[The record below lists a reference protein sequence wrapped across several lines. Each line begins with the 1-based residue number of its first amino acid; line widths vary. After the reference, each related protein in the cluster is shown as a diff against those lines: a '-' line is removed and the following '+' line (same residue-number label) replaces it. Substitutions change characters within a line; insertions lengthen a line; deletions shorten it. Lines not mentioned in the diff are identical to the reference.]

1 MRVCFLS
8 RRYFPAVSGMSV
20 YAANL
25 LRELVAL
32 GHDVTM
38 LSDYRADPA
47 GTAVYGGGPPP
58 EVPGVRVVGVESA
71 GEAEAAATGHADFER
86 DLRTRVALVE
96 RLHAERPFELLHAQY
111 GYPTGYAALEA
122 GRRLGLPVVVS
133 IQGGDGHWVGG
144 CCGTHRR
151 AMQAVLAGANALLI
165 GARSFAEEVREHLG
179 APVHAFTIVPGAVDT
194 GRFRPRAGWAPG
206 AWRDPAAPT
215 LLYHG
220 RVDRRKGAL
229 DLLDAF
235 ARLLG
240 SAADPAHAAARL
252 VVSGIGPDSQ
262 AVAARVAELGLT
274 ERVDLPGPAAYA
286 DVPAVYHRG
295 DVFVSPTYAE
305 GFSNTIL
312 EAMASGLVCVS
323 TRSVGVVDCLRDGE
337 NGLLLAPGDVP
348 ALADALGRALADH
361 ALRARLAAAALAEVR
376 ATYAW
381 PVVARQIDGVYRG
394 VLGTVPRGAWAWDDA
409 VEPCRFR
416 AAPHLL

>member
-8 RRYFPAVSGMSV
+8 RRFFPAVSGMSV

-58 EVPGVRVVGVESA
+58 PLPGVRVLGLESR
-71 GEAEAAATGHADFER
+71 GEALAPAGAPADFEA
-86 DLRTRVALVE
+86 DLRARVALVE
-96 RLHAERPFELLHAQY
+96 ALHAERPFDVLHAQY
-111 GYPTGYAALEA
+111 GYPTGFAALEA
-122 GRRLGLPVVVS
+122 GRRLRLPVVVS
-133 IQGGDGHWVGG
+133 IQGGDGHWVGT

-151 AMQAVLAGANALLI
+151 AMQAVLAHADALLI
-165 GARSFAEEVREHLG
+165 GARSFAEEVHENLG
-179 APVHAFTIVPGAVDT
+179 APPDRFTIVPGAVDVT
-194 GRFRPRAGWAPG
+194 RFTPRPGWTPG
-206 AWRDPAAPT
+206 ALLDPAEPR

-229 DLLDAF
+229 DLADAF
-235 ARLLG
+235 ARLTDG
-240 SAADPAHAAARL
+240 GRRARL
-252 VVSGIGPDSQ
+252 VVSGIGPDSA
-262 AVAARVAELGLT
+262 AVADRVRALGLDAHVT
-274 ERVDLPGPAAYA
+274 LRGPAAYD
-286 DVPAVYHRG
+286 DVPRVYHEG

-312 EAMASGLVCVS
+312 EAMASGLPVVS
-323 TRSVGVVDCLRDGE
+323 TRSVGVVDCLRADQ
-337 NGLLLAPGDVP
+337 NGLLVDPGDVD
-348 ALADALGRALADH
+348 ALAAVLARVLDDAP
-361 ALRARLAAAALAEVR
+361 LRARLAADALAEVR

-381 PVVARQIDGVYRG
+381 PAIARQIVAEYERVVRAYRAPDPSW
-394 VLGTVPRGAWAWDDA
+394 TFDDA